1 MRPTRRALSTLC
13 FALSMAGGIAY
24 ADPTPADKAQAA
36 TLKKRGD
43 EEMES
48 LRYADA
54 LTDYT
59 EAYRLTNDPALLYN
73 RARVLEALERFPEAL
88 AELER
93 FSREA
98 SPQLRAKVPG
108 LKELMKDLGNRIAS
122 LTIRCDVQNARILVR
137 DRLVAT
143 TPLDGPIRVNAGRAQ
158 LEVVA
163 EGYQPYKT
171 TIDLPKAGSLTVDVV
186 LVARDARGVLSVAS
200 NPSGSD
206 LRIDGQ
212 TFGRT
217 PVEAQLAPGN
227 HVVIVTRDGY
237 QDKKTTAVVTEGQKK
252 ELEIELEKNPPIFA
266 KWWFWT
272 GVAVVVAGAVV
283 VTYAVTTEKS
293 AGRGDIPP
301 GQVAGPLRF

>member
-1 MRPTRRALSTLC
+1 MRLTGLAALC
-13 FALSMAGGIAY
+13 IALTVAGTAY
-24 ADPTPADKAQAA
+24 AEPSPADKSHAA
-36 TLKKRGD
+36 SLKKRGD
-43 EEMES
+43 DEMES
-48 LRYADA
+48 LRYAEA
-54 LTDYT
+54 LADYT
-59 EAYRLTNDPALLYN
+59 EAYRLTSDPALLYN

-88 AELER
+88 SELER

-98 SPQLRAKVPG
+98 SPQLRGKVPR
-108 LKELMKDLGNRIAS
+108 LKELMKDLDARIAT
-122 LTIRCDVQNARILVR
+122 LTIRCEVPNARVLVR
-137 DRLVAT
+137 DKLVGT
-143 TPLDGPIRVNAGRAQ
+143 TPLDGPIRVNAGQAP

-163 EGYQPYKT
+163 EGYQPWKT
-171 TIDLPKAGSLTVDVV
+171 TIDLPKAGTLTVDVT
-186 LVARDARGVLSVAS
+186 LVARDARGVLAVAS
-200 NPSGSD
+200 TPTGSD

-227 HVVIVTRDGY
+227 HVVIVMRDGY
-237 QDKKTTAVVTEGQKK
+237 QEKKTTAVVIEGQRKD
-252 ELEIELEKNPPIFA
+252 LDIALEKNPPIFA

-283 VTYAVTTEKS
+283 ITYAVTTEKS